1 MPAGSGA
8 VGTESCDAHGVP
20 SAVRHERRQAMRL
33 VGMYLPR
40 HTKVGQPALWHL
52 SASAQPS
59 LIGDARLDRD
69 AGTAT
74 PAATSRAMTG
84 REASVTMLLVRDV
97 ALQIVSP
104 TLVTAGR
111 DDSIFPPE
119 HQVELATGIPN
130 ARLRIVERAGH
141 NAPSERP
148 AEVMRALRRFLSVE
162 VVPGSASASVSS

>member
-104 TLVTAGR
+104 TLVTARR

-119 HQVELATGIPN
+119 HQ
-130 ARLRIVERAGH
+130 VERAGH